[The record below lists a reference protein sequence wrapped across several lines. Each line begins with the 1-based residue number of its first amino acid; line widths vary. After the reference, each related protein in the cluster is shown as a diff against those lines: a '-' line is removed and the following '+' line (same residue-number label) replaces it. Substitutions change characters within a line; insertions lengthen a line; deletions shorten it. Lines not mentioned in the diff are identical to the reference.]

1 MRVGEPEFHEHRML
15 RTPELDVHVHV
26 YSQGC
31 PEIDRH
37 LTFRDRLRNNID
49 DRQLYERTKRRL
61 AAEDWSDMNQY
72 AEAKTDV
79 IEAIIAKGGETA

>member
-1 MRVGEPEFHEHRML
+1 MYTYMSTL
-15 RTPELDVHVHV
+15 K
-26 YSQGC
+26 GC

-37 LTFRDRLRNNID
+37 LTFRDRLRNNIQ

-61 AAEDWSDMNQY
+61 AAEDWSDMNEY

-79 IEAIIAKGGETA
+79 IANGDEMV